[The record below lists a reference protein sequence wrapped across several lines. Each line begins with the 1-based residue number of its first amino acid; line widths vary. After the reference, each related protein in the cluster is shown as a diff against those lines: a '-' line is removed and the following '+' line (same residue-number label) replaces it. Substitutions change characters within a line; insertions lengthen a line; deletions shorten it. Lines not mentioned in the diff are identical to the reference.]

1 MNHSAGSSFRLG
13 TVLTILF
20 PIGIL
25 LSVGFLAWGYLDI
38 PGKIARMG
46 RPPLVLVKGK
56 LIFEGKPLAGATLE
70 TKMENGSGEGAIAF
84 TNDDG
89 NFVFQTDVT
98 EGRAN
103 GAFIGKHKI
112 TVKRFDHT
120 APVSAG
126 APPLMTPA
134 DYADFSK
141 TPLSVEIT
149 AESAK
154 SPLELVVE
162 GKARYV
168 RPELADKP
176 RAPAEGP
183 TQVDP
188 AKLAAAA
195 AEVIAKYDKDGD
207 NMLSKE
213 ELAAMTEPYKAMLQD
228 YTKDEM
234 IDASEIEPVLRTEVF
249 GGPQARGSVTGG
261 GGRGGPGGGGG
272 RGGPGGGGGGGGGF
286 DPAQIFARL
295 DTDSD
300 GKLSAE
306 EIDAVPEQWRG
317 GVKERDKNGDGFVDK
332 DEFMAERQGGSGNA
346 ANGDTP
352 SDGQSKPSAGT
363 TETPAS
369 PEKPAG
375 DAKPAGDE
383 KPTGDAQPP
392 K

>member
-1 MNHSAGSSFRLG
+1 MNNSAGSSFRLG
-13 TVLTILF
+13 TVLAILF

-56 LIFEGKPLAGATLE
+56 VIFEGKPLAGATLE
-70 TKMENGSGEGAIAF
+70 TKMENGSAEGAIAF

-103 GAFIGKHKI
+103 GAFAGKHKI
-112 TVKRFDHT
+112 TIKRFDHT

-134 DYADFSK
+134 DYSDFDK
-141 TPLSVEIT
+141 TPLTVEIT

-154 SPLELVVE
+154 SPLELVIE
-162 GKARYV
+162 GKARYM

-183 TQVDP
+183 AQVDKE
-188 AKLAAAA
+188 KLAAAA
-195 AEVIAKYDKDGD
+195 AEVLAKYDKDGD

-213 ELAAMTEPYKAMLQD
+213 ELAAMTEPYKALLEQSD
-228 YTKDEM
+228 YTKDGM

-249 GGPQARGSVTGG
+249 GGPQTRGSVTGGG

-306 EIDAVPEQWRG
+306 EIEAVPEQWRG

-332 DEFMAERQGGSGNA
+332 DEFMAQRQGGAGNA
-346 ANGDTP
+346 PNGDSQ
-352 SDGQSKPSAGT
+352 SDGESKPAAGT
-363 TETPAS
+363 TPETPAS

-375 DAKPAGDE
+375 DEKPAVDAKP
-383 KPTGDAQPP
+383 PQ
-392 K
+392 